1 MCKVVKESEAETYS
15 FQTFFVFQEI
25 KGFYIGKLNSFN
37 WIVVVY
43 ARSGENEQVNRYMIS
58 IKGFI
63 EGE

>member
-1 MCKVVKESEAETYS
+1 MCKVVKESEAKVNS
-15 FQTFFVFQEI
+15 FQTFYIFQEI